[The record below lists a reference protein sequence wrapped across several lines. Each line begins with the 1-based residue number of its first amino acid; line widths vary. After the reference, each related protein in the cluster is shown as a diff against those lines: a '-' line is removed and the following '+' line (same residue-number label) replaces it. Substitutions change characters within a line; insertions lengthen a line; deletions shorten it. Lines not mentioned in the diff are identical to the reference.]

1 MTHLSSHRA
10 RGLIGIINDG
20 LTGFKLLVPGTA
32 KLPQQ
37 GYIVADS
44 TRLSAMGVLTLL
56 KATDLSE

>member
-10 RGLIGIINDG
+10 RGLIGIVNDG

-32 KLPQQ
+32 KLPQ

-44 TRLSAMGVLTLL
+44 TRLSAKGVVRLL
-56 KATDLSE
+56 KETDLSE

>member
-1 MTHLSSHRA
+1 
-10 RGLIGIINDG
+10 LIGIVNDG

-32 KLPQQ
+32 KLPQ